1 MTLKILL
8 VDDNRSFLKAVQQ
21 FLGTLPGVE
30 VVGQAHDGNE
40 ALAAVESLRPNLVL
54 LDIAMPGMDG
64 FETARAL
71 KTGPCPPRIVFLSL
85 HDNAAYRAQAR
96 LHGAEAFVSKG
107 DFAAE
112 LVPILQ
118 TLAGGSAADRSA
130 DAP

>member
-40 ALAAVESLRPNLVL
+40 ALAQAERLRPDLVL
-54 LDIAMPGMDG
+54 LDIVMPGMGG

-71 KTGPCPPRIVFLSL
+71 KTGPYPPRIVFLSL
-85 HDNAAYRAQAR
+85 HDNPAYRAQAR
-96 LHGAEAFVSKG
+96 LHGAEAFVSKA
-107 DFAAE
+107 DFGVE

-118 TLAGGSAADRSA
+118 ALASGSTTDRSA
-130 DAP
+130 GAP